1 MANRLF
7 NPDEQYCDQ
16 NGLPYVGGTLSF
28 FASGTSTPLATYSDK
43 ALTIP
48 NTNPV
53 VLDSAGR
60 MGSVFLQN
68 LAYKVVLADINA
80 NTIWTEDPVYSS
92 DFSTVAAFQTF
103 AGNPN
108 GNVAGTAGSGTVP
121 SSVVWDTTDNLLY
134 VCTTT
139 GSVSTAAWTAINS
152 TTAAAVIL
160 TPQGYLTPTSG
171 TPIIT
176 SDVTAATAL
185 LYTPYVGNLVPIYNG
200 SAFIPTVFTE
210 LTLTL
215 VASHAASQIY
225 DIYVFNNSGAITI
238 VSGPAWSSATA
249 GSCARGATAAIT
261 KLNGIWVNNLS
272 ITGRNGATTYT
283 IGANLA
289 TYVGSMFMDGTNGQ
303 ISFYR
308 GYGQSRKWAAWNAYN
323 RAPIYLKAG
332 DATASWTYG
341 TATIRP
347 SNNATANSLTTFTG
361 LAEETIDL
369 RFGQEIQFNSDGS
382 SNGAVGNIRLG
393 IGVNVTNAFSGRS
406 GITVISMPAANN
418 SGATID
424 VRTVISEFQQTPV
437 LGIYTFTSLEDGVT
451 ASHISNTFFGTE
463 LNMVLSAFWR
473 G

>member
-28 FASGTSTPLATYSDK
+28 YASGTSTPLATYSDK

-68 LAYKVVLADINA
+68 LAYKVILADVNA

-92 DFSTVAAFQTF
+92 DFSTVAQILTN
-103 AGNPN
+103 AGSPN
-108 GNVAGTAGSGTVP
+108 GSVAGTAGSGTVP
-121 SSVVWDTTDNLLY
+121 SSMIWDSTNNILY
-134 VCTTT
+134 VCTAT
-139 GSVSTAAWTAINS
+139 GSSSTATWTAVNA
-152 TTAAAVIL
+152 TTAASVVL
-160 TPQGYLTPTSG
+160 TPQGYLTPTSN

-200 SAFIPTVFTE
+200 STFVPTVFAE

-215 VASHAASQIY
+215 SSSHTASSIY
-225 DIYVFNNSGAITI
+225 DVYAFNNSGVVTI
-238 VSGPAWSSATA
+238 ASGPAWSTATA
-249 GSCARGATAAIT
+249 GSCARGAPAALT
-261 KLNGIWVNNLS
+261 KLSGIWVNNIS
-272 ITGRNGATTYT
+272 ISARNGATTYT

-289 TYVGSMFMDGTNGQ
+289 TYLGSMFMDGTNGQ

-308 GYGQSRKWAAWNAYN
+308 AWGQSRKWAAWNAYN
-323 RAPIYLKAG
+323 RVPLYLKAG
-332 DATASWTYG
+332 DSTASWTYG
-341 TATIRP
+341 TNTLRP
-347 SNNATANSLTTFTG
+347 SNNSTANSLTVFSG
-361 LAEETIDL
+361 LAEEIYDFRFTQQITIA
-369 RFGQEIQFNSDGS
+369 GS
-382 SNGAVGNIRLG
+382 TGSTLKGAAIG
-393 IGVNVTNAFSGRS
+393 IGVNSTTASSGKLGAVQVLNANASGVNPTNDAVALYLSAPL
-406 GITVISMPAANN
+406 T
-418 SGATID
+418 
-424 VRTVISEFQQTPV
+424 
-437 LGIYTFTSLEDGVT
+437 LGINTITALEEALPVAG
-451 ASHISNTFFGTE
+451 NQTFFGTE
-463 LNMVLSAFWR
+463 GEMVLSATWR